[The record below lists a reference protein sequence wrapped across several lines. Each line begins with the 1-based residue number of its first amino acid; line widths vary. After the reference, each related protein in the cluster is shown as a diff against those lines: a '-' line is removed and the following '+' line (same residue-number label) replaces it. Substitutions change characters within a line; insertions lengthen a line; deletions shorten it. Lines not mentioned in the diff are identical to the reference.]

1 MYVVVTLAEKFEVH
15 LNVNI
20 LTIRKRRYKIIPAYL
35 HLMQSISMNTQKKCL
50 KKCLKKVFEKS
61 V

>member
-20 LTIRKRRYKIIPAYL
+20 LTMRKRRYKIIPAYL
-35 HLMQSISMNTQKKCL
+35 HLMQSIA
-50 KKCLKKVFEKS
+50 
-61 V
+61 